1 MAIEK
6 GVYAAPE
13 GIDDVEEIEDKILND
28 KLAN

>member
-6 GVYAAPE
+6 GVYASPE
-13 GIDDVEEIEDKILND
+13 GIDDVEEIEDKILNV